1 MSVLRKELGSLE
13 KRIDIE
19 KKVKKVINVDNLIN
33 KYVPVNIVAKF
44 EQPKPLMLMKRKTDK
59 SPDRIMRE
67 LCSESTASSSQE
79 IVGALKRRKVRHP

>member
-44 EQPKPLMLMKRKTDK
+44 E
-59 SPDRIMRE
+59 
-67 LCSESTASSSQE
+67 
-79 IVGALKRRKVRHP
+79 